1 MWYIAAMNENWVERA
16 VIGVG
21 IVGILAVL
29 MFSLVAP
36 VLGPWFRARKVREYA
51 LYPDW
56 EQRVAADMAVIYV
69 GLTVWAIIAWA
80 VLIALS

>member
-1 MWYIAAMNENWVERA
+1 MNEHWVERA

-29 MFSLVAP
+29 MLSLVAP
-36 VLGPWFRARKVREYA
+36 VLGPWFRARKVRAYA

-56 EQRVAADMAVIYV
+56 ERRVAVDMAFVYV
-69 GLTVWAIIAWA
+69 GLTIWALIAWV